1 MRIIKKEV
9 IFMMTIIGILFIL
22 LLFKTVIIGAPVI
35 GLLLLLLVVDVMVGK
50 KILKGI
56 FRKIKGFFS

>member
-1 MRIIKKEV
+1 
-9 IFMMTIIGILFIL
+9 MMTIIGILFIL